1 MGDYNKLKGT
11 DKTLAEDEMM
21 LYSYKTDYEYDSF
34 TIDGVGTWKV
44 ETMKEPPIGVG
55 NAMANMQGSYQV
67 VVKDLSVI
75 EKIATAYE
83 TINAKPLQDGTLYL
97 LSLKE
102 CYDFD
107 LKCDEEKQIEIYKDI
122 LESFEHISEAAD
134 EQGNRMGD
142 SLANYYADSKAYGRR
157 FHCAQRRIVFPRSA
171 SRSGIPVR
179 YCADYV
185 LQADFRR
192 I

>member
-1 MGDYNKLKGT
+1 M
-11 DKTLAEDEMM
+11 
-21 LYSYKTDYEYDSF
+21 
-34 TIDGVGTWKV
+34 
-44 ETMKEPPIGVG
+44 
-55 NAMANMQGSYQV
+55 
-67 VVKDLSVI
+67 I

-142 SLANYYADSKAYGRR
+142 SLANYYADSKAYGKGD
-157 FHCAQRRIVFPRSA
+157 FIALNGGLLFSSECFSE
-171 SRSGIPVR
+171 R
-179 YCADYV
+179 YSCSV
-185 LQADFRR
+185 LC
-192 I
+192 

>member
-1 MGDYNKLKGT
+1 MYFTTMDDYNKLKGT

-55 NAMANMQGSYQV
+55 SAMANMQGSYQV

-97 LSLKE
+97 LSLQDVQALQMSFSDKAIRRNLSVPDPE
-102 CYDFD
+102 NIPEAVF
-107 LKCDEEKQIEIYKDI
+107 LSI
-122 LESFEHISEAAD
+122 LCLLLFCPDASGFSCHASSLISCSVKKPA
-134 EQGNRMGD
+134 RY
-142 SLANYYADSKAYGRR
+142 SLSANFCFSKRN
-157 FHCAQRRIVFPRSA
+157 
-171 SRSGIPVR
+171 SG
-179 YCADYV
+179 
-185 LQADFRR
+185 
-192 I
+192 

>member
-1 MGDYNKLKGT
+1 
-11 DKTLAEDEMM
+11 
-21 LYSYKTDYEYDSF
+21 
-34 TIDGVGTWKV
+34 
-44 ETMKEPPIGVG
+44 MKEPPIGVG
-55 NAMANMQGSYQV
+55 SAMANMQGSYQV

-122 LESFEHISEAAD
+122 LVAPVWRPATRSW
-134 EQGNRMGD
+134 
-142 SLANYYADSKAYGRR
+142 SLNP
-157 FHCAQRRIVFPRSA
+157 PRPS
-171 SRSGIPVR
+171 SR
-179 YCADYV
+179 
-185 LQADFRR
+185 
-192 I
+192 

>member
-1 MGDYNKLKGT
+1 
-11 DKTLAEDEMM
+11 
-21 LYSYKTDYEYDSF
+21 
-34 TIDGVGTWKV
+34 
-44 ETMKEPPIGVG
+44 
-55 NAMANMQGSYQV
+55 MANMQGSYQV

-142 SLANYYADSKAYGRR
+142 SLANYYADSKRTVKE
-157 FHCAQRRIVFPRSA
+157 ISLRSTA
-171 SRSGIPVR
+171 DCFSSECFSER
-179 YCADYV
+179 YSCSV
-185 LQADFRR
+185 LC
-192 I
+192 